1 MRISDRSSDVCSS
14 DLVPGRQQR
23 RALHRVAQLAHVAGP
38 RVAQQRAFGVFGQ
51 ALAAGQEVPCQR
63 QDVARACAEWRQAQ
77 FDTVEAVEQVLA
89 EAAVGN
95 QHRKVGVGRADDARS
110 EEHTSELQ
118 SLMRKSYAVFCLKKK
133 KNITKQHKYTNK
145 ITENKQKHKT

>member
-1 MRISDRSSDVCSS
+1 M
-14 DLVPGRQQR
+14 
-23 RALHRVAQLAHVAGP
+23 AHVAGP

-95 QHRKVGVGRADDARS
+95 QHRKVGVGRADDAHRDAALAVAAQARS

-118 SLMRKSYAVFCLKKK
+118 SLMRISYAVVGVK
-133 KNITKQHKYTNK
+133 TKTNK
-145 ITENKQKHKT
+145 